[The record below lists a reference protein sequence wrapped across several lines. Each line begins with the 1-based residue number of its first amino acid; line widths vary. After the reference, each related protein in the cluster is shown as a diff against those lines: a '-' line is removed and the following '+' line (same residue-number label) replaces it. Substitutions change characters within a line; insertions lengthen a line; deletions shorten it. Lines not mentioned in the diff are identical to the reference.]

1 MHDTLKALEALQ
13 EVDQEIAELLRSG
26 AENPK
31 RLADLEARLGAA
43 RSAVEEAQ
51 GKVSDLEQQKRA
63 LDEQLVADKE
73 KVKKWEARL
82 TEQRSP
88 REYTA
93 LAREIDIA
101 KKQNTTA
108 SEEVVELAK
117 QITAAG
123 ETVKEKEQAFAALEG
138 DFKAEMD
145 EIRKAMALQ
154 ETRRKSMDTKR
165 GKLTAAVPANMLRR
179 YEQIHKRRGL
189 VVVPVVS
196 GACTGCHMNVPP
208 QFYNQ
213 LRSHPKLDIC
223 PSCGRMIYAREA
235 FAAAEELQAER

>member
-13 EVDQEIAELLRSG
+13 EVDQEIAELLRNG

-43 RSAVEEAQ
+43 RSAVEMAQ
-51 GKVSDLEQQKRA
+51 GRVSELEQQKRA
-63 LDEQLVADKE
+63 LDEQLTADKD

-123 ETVKEKEQAFAALEG
+123 EAVTEKEQAFTALEG
-138 DFKAEMD
+138 DFKAEM
-145 EIRKAMALQ
+145 EGIRKAMRQQ
-154 ETRRKSMDTKR
+154 ETRRKSLETKR
-165 GKLTAAVPANMLRR
+165 GKVTGAVPANMLRR
-179 YEQIHKRRGL
+179 YEQIHRRRSL

-208 QFYNQ
+208 QLYNQ
-213 LRSHPKLDIC
+213 LRSNPKLDIC
-223 PSCGRMIYAREA
+223 PSCGRMIFAREA
-235 FAAAEELQAER
+235 FAVAEELQAET